1 MGVHLSFWKIA
12 DMHVSLQGPTALFA
26 ALIALTEGHR
36 NIRIVRDESQGV
48 SESVALRPVESLTS
62 RLTSTG

>member
-1 MGVHLSFWKIA
+1 
-12 DMHVSLQGPTALFA
+12 MHVSLQGPTALFA

-62 RLTSTG
+62 RS